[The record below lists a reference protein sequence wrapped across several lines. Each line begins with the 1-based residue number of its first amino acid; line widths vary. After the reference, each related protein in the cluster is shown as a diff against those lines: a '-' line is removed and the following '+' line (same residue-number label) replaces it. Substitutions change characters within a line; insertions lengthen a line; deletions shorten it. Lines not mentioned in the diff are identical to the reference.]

1 MGFFWGEV
9 SVKIFK
15 FIKFKLLFSH
25 LVMSDS
31 DLIDCIPGLPDLY
44 HLPKFAQIHI
54 YWLCYPT
61 ILSSATPSSSSQ
73 SFPASGSFPM
83 SQLFASV
90 WPKSWSFSC
99 STSHSSKYSGLIFFK
114 IDWSSAVQGTPKH
127 LLQHHNLKASILWC
141 SAFFMVQIS
150 HPYMTTGKT
159 IALTIG
165 TFVGKLMS
173 LLSNM
178 LSRFFIAFL
187 PRSKC
192 FLISWLQSLSAVIL
206 EPPKINK
213 TVNCNL

>member
-83 SQLFASV
+83 SQRFASV

-114 IDWSSAVQGTPKH
+114 IDWSSAVQGTLKH

-150 HPYMTTGKT
+150 HPYITTGKT
-159 IALTIG
+159 IALIIQ
-165 TFVGKLMS
+165 TFVSKVMS
-173 LLSNM
+173 LLFNI
-178 LSRFFIAFL
+178 LSRL
-187 PRSKC
+187 
-192 FLISWLQSLSAVIL
+192 
-206 EPPKINK
+206 
-213 TVNCNL
+213 T